1 MMTKPKKTTKED
13 LRVTD
18 LGSIEPLYN
27 EFDGDMYG
35 TNSVIHMLY
44 ISCDLTKAT
53 FFRKEKKKTDLRNR
67 RETRYNTMPMS
78 HAWQNAL

>member
-1 MMTKPKKTTKED
+1 MMKKPTKTTKED

-35 TNSVIHMLY
+35 TYEFIHLFIICIIY
-44 ISCDLTKAT
+44 ISVFGNLMKAT
-53 FFRKEKKKTDLRNR
+53 FFKNDL
-67 RETRYNTMPMS
+67 
-78 HAWQNAL
+78 LI

>member
-1 MMTKPKKTTKED
+1 MMKKPTKATKED

-35 TNSVIHMLY
+35 TYEFIH
-44 ISCDLTKAT
+44 
-53 FFRKEKKKTDLRNR
+53 
-67 RETRYNTMPMS
+67 
-78 HAWQNAL
+78 